1 MPFRYGI
8 PWLAQHDLGI
18 PLFYAMQYINITI
31 ELLKEYSSS
40 KSMKELLAVA
50 IWIKMQHSNSV
61 MWNVTEYRLRKE
73 LHIGHP
79 KAERLIQD
87 MKDDDLFTVD
97 GNKVIV
103 RSFRDNTIKWTRKGH
118 EYRGAMVCKFE
129 VKDYTLKELFNLIN
143 EKLFEFQICAAEHKD
158 CCMKAPEGEKV
169 GAKGKAITIKQFQ
182 NALNTSSSSVSRVK
196 KRLIASGRIN
206 STIAEKHSFD
216 IRNEEETKR
225 TLSRTRKTKADFV
238 VGTLGFVVLA
248 CSYSIA
254 DRAVSDGFRHLI
266 YGKQSEKVI
275 QRDMSIGGIPDGFFC

>member
-1 MPFRYGI
+1 
-8 PWLAQHDLGI
+8 
-18 PLFYAMQYINITI
+18 MQYINITI
-31 ELLKEYSSS
+31 ELLKAYSSS

-73 LHIGHP
+73 LHIGKP

-87 MKDDDLFTVD
+87 MKDDSLFSVD
-97 GNKVIV
+97 GNKVV
-103 RSFRDNTIKWTRKGH
+103 VSSFRDNTIKWTRKGR
-118 EYRGAMVCKFE
+118 EFRGAMICKFE
-129 VKDYTLKELFNLIN
+129 VKEYTLKELFNLIN
-143 EKLFEFQICAAEHKD
+143 EKLFEFEICAAEHKD

-182 NALNTSSSSVSRVK
+182 KALNTRIK
-196 KRLIASGRIN
+196 KRLIASGRID
-206 STIAEKHSFD
+206 STLAEKHSFD

-225 TLSRTRKTKADFV
+225 TLLRTRKTKADFII
-238 VGTLGFVVLA
+238 GTLGFVVLA

-266 YGKQSEKVI
+266 YGKQSEKVV

>member
-1 MPFRYGI
+1 MSPLV
-8 PWLAQHDLGI
+8 LAATKTLG
-18 PLFYAMQYINITI
+18 LFFYVMQYINVTI
-31 ELLKEYSSS
+31 ELLKAYSSS

-61 MWNVTEYRLRKE
+61 MWNVTEYKLRKG
-73 LHIGHP
+73 LHICKP

-87 MKDDDLFTVD
+87 MKDDALFSVD
-97 GNKVIV
+97 GNKVV
-103 RSFRDNTIKWTRKGH
+103 VSSFRDNTIKWTRKGR

-129 VKDYTLKELFNLIN
+129 VKDYSLKELFNLIN
-143 EKLFEFQICAAEHKD
+143 EKLFEFQICAALHKD

-182 NALNTSSSSVSRVK
+182 KALNTSSSSVSRIK
-196 KRLIASGRIN
+196 KRLIASGKIN
-206 STIAEKHSFD
+206 STLAEKHSFD

-225 TLSRTRKTKADFV
+225 TLLRTRKHKADFI
-238 VGTLGFVVLA
+238 VGTIGFVVLA

-254 DRAVSDGFRHLI
+254 NREVTDGFRHLI

>member
-1 MPFRYGI
+1 MSRQKMTATMMSRRLARHACTQWEEFMR
-8 PWLAQHDLGI
+8 PW
-18 PLFYAMQYINITI
+18 
-31 ELLKEYSSS
+31 
-40 KSMKELLAVA
+40 
-50 IWIKMQHSNSV
+50 
-61 MWNVTEYRLRKE
+61 
-73 LHIGHP
+73 
-79 KAERLIQD
+79 
-87 MKDDDLFTVD
+87 
-97 GNKVIV
+97 
-103 RSFRDNTIKWTRKGH
+103 
-118 EYRGAMVCKFE
+118 
-129 VKDYTLKELFNLIN
+129 ELFNLIN
-143 EKLFEFQICAAEHKD
+143 EKLFEFEICAAEHKD

-182 NALNTSSSSVSRVK
+182 KALNTSSSSISRIK

-206 STIAEKHSFD
+206 SSLAEKHSFD

-225 TLSRTRKTKADFV
+225 TLLRTRKTKADFV

>member
-1 MPFRYGI
+1 
-8 PWLAQHDLGI
+8 
-18 PLFYAMQYINITI
+18 MQYINITI
-31 ELLKEYSSS
+31 DLLKAYSSS

-73 LHIGHP
+73 LHIGKP
-79 KAERLIQD
+79 KAERLIHD
-87 MKDDDLFTVD
+87 MKNDGLFSVD
-97 GNKVIV
+97 ENKVV
-103 RSFRDNTIKWTRKGH
+103 VSSFRDNTIKWTRKGR

-129 VKDYTLKELFNLIN
+129 VKEYTLKELFNLIN

-158 CCMKAPEGEKV
+158 CCMKAPDGEKV

-182 NALNTSSSSVSRVK
+182 KALNTSSSSVSRIK
-196 KRLIASGRIN
+196 KRLIASGRID
-206 STIAEKHSFD
+206 STLAEKHSFD
-216 IRNEEETKR
+216 VRNKEEAERVLLRTKK
-225 TLSRTRKTKADFV
+225 SKADFI

-275 QRDMSIGGIPDGFFC
+275 QRDMSFGEIPDGFFC

>member
-1 MPFRYGI
+1 
-8 PWLAQHDLGI
+8 
-18 PLFYAMQYINITI
+18 MQYINITI
-31 ELLKEYSSS
+31 DLLKAYSSS

-73 LHIGHP
+73 LHIGKP
-79 KAERLIQD
+79 KAERLIHD
-87 MKDDDLFTVD
+87 MKNDGLFSVD
-97 GNKVIV
+97 ENKVV
-103 RSFRDNTIKWTRKGH
+103 VSSFRDNTIKWTRKGR

-129 VKDYTLKELFNLIN
+129 VKEYTLKELFNLIN

-182 NALNTSSSSVSRVK
+182 KALNTSSSSVSRIK
-196 KRLIASGRIN
+196 KRLIASGRID
-206 STIAEKHSFD
+206 STLAEKHSFD
-216 IRNEEETKR
+216 VRNKEEAERILLRTKK
-225 TLSRTRKTKADFV
+225 SKADFI
-238 VGTLGFVVLA
+238 VGTIGFVVLA

-254 DRAVSDGFRHLI
+254 DRAVSDGFRYLI

-275 QRDMSIGGIPDGFFC
+275 QRDMGVEGIPDGFFC